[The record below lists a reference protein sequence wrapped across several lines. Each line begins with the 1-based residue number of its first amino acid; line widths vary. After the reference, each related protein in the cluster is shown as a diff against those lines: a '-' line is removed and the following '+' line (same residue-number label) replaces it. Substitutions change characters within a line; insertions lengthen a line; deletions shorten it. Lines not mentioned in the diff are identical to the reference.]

1 MTYTFKIK
9 DQVYKIDIEKEK
21 DQTVIQID
29 GKDIPVEFQKID
41 DNLYSIILEN
51 KSLTIGVS
59 RNGKNLQV
67 FMDGDLY
74 EVEAISERDQRKSP
88 QELSGV
94 QEIKSPMPSRI
105 VKILKEVG
113 DEVEV
118 DEGVIVLEAMKIE
131 IPIIAPERMKVEAI
145 TIAKGQTVKT
155 GQVLFTLILTRHC
168 YGRNSPTVL
177 EKFLTTPLV
186 VVLCL
191 VLNQSQEC
199 LSIRYRVQKNCLK
212 D

>member
-59 RNGKNLQV
+59 RNGKKLQV

-88 QELSGV
+88 QKLSGV

-118 DEGVIVLEAMKIE
+118 DEGVIVLEAMKMESELKSPIE
-131 IPIIAPERMKVEAI
+131 GNVTDVLVNEGDSVEAE
-145 TIAKGQTVKT
+145 TS
-155 GQVLFTLILTRHC
+155 LLIV
-168 YGRNSPTVL
+168 SS
-177 EKFLTTPLV
+177 K
-186 VVLCL
+186 
-191 VLNQSQEC
+191 
-199 LSIRYRVQKNCLK
+199 
-212 D
+212 

>member
-67 FMDGDLY
+67 FMDGDLS
-74 EVEAISERDQRKSP
+74 EAAGKS
-88 QELSGV
+88 
-94 QEIKSPMPSRI
+94 
-105 VKILKEVG
+105 
-113 DEVEV
+113 
-118 DEGVIVLEAMKIE
+118 
-131 IPIIAPERMKVEAI
+131 
-145 TIAKGQTVKT
+145 
-155 GQVLFTLILTRHC
+155 LT
-168 YGRNSPTVL
+168 SPT
-177 EKFLTTPLV
+177 
-186 VVLCL
+186 
-191 VLNQSQEC
+191 
-199 LSIRYRVQKNCLK
+199 RA
-212 D
+212 